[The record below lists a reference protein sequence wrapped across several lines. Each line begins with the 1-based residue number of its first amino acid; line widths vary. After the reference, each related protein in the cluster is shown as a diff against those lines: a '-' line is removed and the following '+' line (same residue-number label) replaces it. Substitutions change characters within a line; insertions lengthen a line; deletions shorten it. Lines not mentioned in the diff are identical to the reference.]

1 MGRRITI
8 IQGHPDPRGNR
19 YGHVL
24 AQAYRD
30 GAVEK
35 GHEVEVVDVAQLDFP
50 LLRTQEDWG
59 RGSLPAGLQ
68 AAQQAILRAE
78 HLVVFFPLWLG
89 TMPALLKGFFEQVL
103 RLNTNAADRGKAAH
117 MALAGHS
124 GRVVVT
130 MAMPA
135 LKYRWVYF
143 AHGVRG
149 LERSLLGF
157 VGVKPIRETLIGL
170 VEEPSEQH
178 LQWLERMREMGR
190 AGA

>member
-8 IQGHPDPRGNR
+8 IQGHPDPCGTR
-19 YGHVL
+19 YGHAL

-30 GAVEK
+30 GAIEQ
-35 GHEVEVVDVAQLDFP
+35 GHEVKVVEVAQLDFP
-50 LLRTQEDWG
+50 LLRSQEDWG
-59 RGSLPAGLQ
+59 RGGLPDALH
-68 AAQQAILRAE
+68 AAHQAILWAD

-103 RLNTNAADRGKAAH
+103 RLNSSAADRSKAAH
-117 MALAGHS
+117 AALAGHS

-135 LKYRWVYF
+135 LKYRWVYL

-149 LERSLLGF
+149 LERSVLGF
-157 VGVKPIRETLIGL
+157 VGVKPIRETLIGS
-170 VEEPSEQH
+170 VEQPSEQH
-178 LQWLERMREMGR
+178 LRWLGRLRDMGR
-190 AGA
+190 AAA

>member
-1 MGRRITI
+1 MGKRITI

-30 GAVEK
+30 GAVEQ
-35 GHEVEVVDVAQLDFP
+35 GHEVRVVNVAQLDFP

-68 AAQQAILRAE
+68 AAQQAILWAE

-103 RLNTNAADRGKAAH
+103 RLNSTAADTSKAAQ
-117 MALAGHS
+117 AVLAGHS

-149 LERSLLGF
+149 LERSVLGF
-157 VGVKPIRETLIGL
+157 VGVRPIRETLIGL
-170 VEEPSEQH
+170 VEEPGERH
-178 LQWLERMREMGR
+178 LRWLERLRELGR
-190 AGA
+190 SAD

>member
-1 MGRRITI
+1 MGKRITI

-19 YGHVL
+19 YGHGL

-30 GAVEK
+30 GAVEV
-35 GHEVEVVDVAQLDFP
+35 GHEVKMVDVAKLDFP

-59 RGSLPAGLQ
+59 RGNMPAGLL
-68 AAQQAILRAE
+68 AAQQAMLWAE

-103 RLNTNAADRGKAAH
+103 RLNSGAADAAKTAH
-117 MALAGHS
+117 ELLAGHS

-135 LKYRWVYF
+135 RKYRWTYS

-157 VGVKPIRETLIGL
+157 VGVKPIRETLIGM
-170 VEEPSEQH
+170 VEEPGAQH
-178 LQWLERMREMGR
+178 LRWIERLRDLGQ
-190 AGA
+190 AAD